1 MMDERIAVIGAGT
14 MGLDIATAFATAGAA
29 VIVRDINNN
38 IISCREG
45 KGLKL
50 PLKKSGQGQ
59 MSGGERSADTF
70 AHELHHRVGGL

>member
-38 IISCREG
+38 IISAAKARLEASLEKRVAKG
-45 KGLKL
+45 K
-50 PLKKSGQGQ
+50 
-59 MSGGERSADTF
+59 MSG
-70 AHELHHRVGGL
+70 ELHHRVGGL

>member
-38 IISCREG
+38 IISAAKARLEAA
-45 KGLKL
+45 
-50 PLKKSGQGQ
+50 
-59 MSGGERSADTF
+59 RYFRA
-70 AHELHHRVGGL
+70 